1 MPPKNKG
8 ESTTR
13 PNRIRFIM
21 LDADISDGN
30 LTELTQAI
38 TSALRPQQHRLQPPA
53 PLRDSP
59 AVNGNAVAEEP
70 YVEDAEFTEATEEE
84 TPAAPSKPKPQYSPH
99 VPKYLHDLDPQN
111 EFKEYAAKNPQ
122 TKHTKRYLLAAL
134 WLRDAKQRETMNI
147 DQVYTC
153 YKTAVWPINIKD
165 WDSHFRSLVKR
176 QWMRRTETG
185 EYAINPVGE
194 SALKAE

>member
-1 MPPKNKG
+1 
-8 ESTTR
+8 
-13 PNRIRFIM
+13 
-21 LDADISDGN
+21 
-30 LTELTQAI
+30 
-38 TSALRPQQHRLQPPA
+38 
-53 PLRDSP
+53 
-59 AVNGNAVAEEP
+59 
-70 YVEDAEFTEATEEE
+70 
-84 TPAAPSKPKPQYSPH
+84 
-99 VPKYLHDLDPQN
+99 
-111 EFKEYAAKNPQ
+111 
-122 TKHTKRYLLAAL
+122 
-134 WLRDAKQRETMNI
+134 MNI